1 MATLTIKTGTI
12 HRANQLFVARVAVA
26 GARPNDRVHIRL
38 RQSDGV
44 APLYSKVDHADIDA
58 GRAGFADF
66 EDVILHGAGSTAV
79 LIAEAVIVTD
89 DEVALDTSAAAP
101 VPCELRIQ
109 VVP

>member
-12 HRANQLFVARVAVA
+12 HRANQPFVARVAIA
-26 GARPNDRVHIRL
+26 GARPHDRVHIRL

-44 APLYSKVDHADIDA
+44 APLYSNVHHADIDA
-58 GRAGFADF
+58 ARAGLAEF
-66 EDVILHGAGSTAV
+66 EDVVLHGAGSTAV

-89 DEVALDTSAAAP
+89 DDIAIDTSAAAP
-101 VPCELRIQ
+101 APCELHIQ